1 VNAAA
6 KHAAAV
12 LAQAWAD
19 HRAGRTAQA
28 VARLDAALA
37 LQPVQAEWCMQRGL
51 WCAELGRRA
60 EAGASLALAVQQ
72 APDWGDAW
80 HNLGLFRLQDE
91 QGQGLEQGPG
101 QGQSAA
107 DALQQAVRLSPGRPA
122 SLRALGLAFARL
134 GRPAAALQC
143 QDRALEHTP
152 DDDVAAAAAILADR
166 AALLSTLDRLDEAL
180 HSTQRAR
187 QLSPGHVPAWTNEA
201 AVLLRLHRPAEA
213 LAAAAQALQRAP
225 GDAAAWANRIRAL
238 HLLQREDEALREA
251 QALTHARPDAAAAWN
266 LRLGLCTLA
275 RRWSEAAEAAEHVLR
290 LAPTTP
296 FAAGRWLHARGQLC
310 RWEGWTALLQQHAQA
325 IAAGQT
331 VAVPFGL
338 LALLDDGDLQRQA
351 VQQWLQQ
358 ELPLWPWPVAGA
370 LAAAPPAAR
379 AHSRRPGPWRVGW
392 FSADFRS
399 HALSR
404 LLVGSFEAM
413 DQRNFEHHALSITP
427 VCGDDLL
434 QQRLRAALPRWHE
447 LRVLDDERAAQTI
460 AALELD
466 VLVDLTGPAR
476 GARPGVLARRPAPW
490 QVAYLGFM
498 ACSSTPAPRAV
509 VDALVADDT
518 TVPAAHA
525 ADFGERVLRMP
536 AGLWP
541 RESVPMRSPVL
552 PTMHRVDGDE
562 PTAQLLAD
570 PHPRQRLRQAQGLPT
585 TGFVFC
591 NFCDAAKL
599 NPPLFDVWMRL
610 LLAVPDSVLWLRRSS
625 QEMATNLQAEAA
637 QRGVAPQRL
646 VWAERLPWVQHLAR
660 HAAADLFVDSWPLN
674 GHTTVADALLAGLP
688 VLTLQGRAMAARV
701 AASQLHS
708 LGLDDLIC
716 SDVPA
721 YEALAV
727 ALARQ
732 PQRLAGLCQRLRAAQ
747 HWQTG
752 PAAVRRHADELLAL
766 LVGAQGSQGSQGSTR

>member
-1 VNAAA
+1 
-6 KHAAAV
+6 
-12 LAQAWAD
+12 
-19 HRAGRTAQA
+19 
-28 VARLDAALA
+28 
-37 LQPVQAEWCMQRGL
+37 MQRGL

-80 HNLGLFRLQDE
+80 HNLGLFHL
-91 QGQGLEQGPG
+91 LEG
-101 QGQSAA
+101 QGQAQAA
-107 DALQQAVRLSPGRPA
+107 ANALQQALRLTPGRPA

-134 GRPAAALQC
+134 GQPAAALQC

-166 AALLSTLDRLDEAL
+166 AALLSTLDRLVEAL

-238 HLLQREDEALREA
+238 HLLQREDEALHEA
-251 QALTHARPDAAAAWN
+251 QALTLARPDATAAWN

-275 RRWSEAAEAAEHVLR
+275 RRWSEAAEAAEHLLR

-310 RWEGWTALLQQHAQA
+310 RWEGWTAQLQQHAQA

-338 LALLDDGDLQRQA
+338 MSLLDDGGLQRQA
-351 VQQWLQQ
+351 VQRWLQH
-358 ELPLWPWPVAGA
+358 ELPVWPRPVAGA

-379 AHSRRPGPWRVGW
+379 AHSRRPGHWRVGW

-404 LLVGSFEAM
+404 LLVSSFEAM
-413 DQRNFEHHALSITP
+413 DQSGFEHHALSITP
-427 VCGDDLL
+427 VCSDDLM
-434 QQRLRAALPRWHE
+434 QQRLRKALPHWHE
-447 LRVLDDERAAQTI
+447 LQALDDAHAAQAI
-460 AALELD
+460 AALQLD
-466 VLVDLTGPAR
+466 VLVDLTGPTR

-490 QVAYLGFM
+490 QVAYMGFM
-498 ACSSTPAPRAV
+498 GCNSTPAPRAV
-509 VDALVADDT
+509 VDALIADDIT
-518 TVPAAHA
+518 LPAAHE
-525 ADFGERVLRMP
+525 ADFSERILRMP
-536 AGLWP
+536 GGFWP
-541 RESVPMRSPVL
+541 RESVL
-552 PTMHRVDGDE
+552 PSALASAHKADGDE
-562 PTAQLLAD
+562 GAAQALAE
-570 PHPRQRLRQAQGLPT
+570 HRQRLRQAQGLPA

-637 QRGVAPQRL
+637 RRGVAPQRL
-646 VWAERLPWVQHLAR
+646 VWAERLPWMQHLAR
-660 HAAADLFVDSWPLN
+660 HAAADLFMDSWPFN

-688 VLTLQGRAMAARV
+688 VLTLQGRALAARV

-721 YEALAV
+721 YETLAV

-732 PQRLAGLCQRLRAAQ
+732 PQRLASLCQRLRAAQ

-752 PAAVRRHADELLAL
+752 PAAVRRHADEFLAL
-766 LVGAQGSQGSQGSTR
+766 LVGAQGSRGPQGQPAEPA